1 MTVRKKM
8 YKMIEWIRKRIET
21 NDTKVEESSEEEQ
34 NRWDTINKGEKK
46 DKQQREE
53 KDKIVEREE
62 KDKIKERRKG

>member
-21 NDTKVEESSEEEQ
+21 NDTKVEESSGLGEGRIEQ
-34 NRWDTINKGEKK
+34 MGYY
-46 DKQQREE
+46 KQQREE
-53 KDKIVEREE
+53 KDKLQREE